1 MLHAGRVMAGGR
13 GCVYAA
19 AMRGTSAL
27 CLCCCLCA
35 GDGAGAGAGLPV
47 PGWPQPLAQ
56 VELPPPAWER
66 SGGSLH
72 ALAPDGAVRW
82 RRPLQPGAQLWPGP
96 GGVLCADDRGL
107 IWLDGDGAERQLPP
121 LPSDVRPL
129 GVDGA
134 VAFFAQERG
143 GWRLNGAPTHLAL
156 AEAPLGSPLA
166 TGATSLWLTRRH
178 LVWWDGGTPV
188 AHRHGLPVGLG
199 WVLARDRGGAPVV
212 LAPDRRAWAIPA
224 YQSKAD
230 DERLGLPVEVE
241 PTSDRMTRL
250 RLALARGD
258 WTTAERNAIG
268 TAERAALAL
277 YAGAPPPP
285 GADDLAPLPHDPGE
299 LCLPEPAWSS
309 AVAPRARPLTTPVLP
324 EARNVERPLAEAP
337 TPWAEAEAPPLRNR
351 EGLVLG
357 LRSWLVEDDGER
369 TAAVCRDEGRVRWYS
384 RWLSEDGSTVP
395 GRSLVLEGGRLLIAE
410 GDAHLLIF
418 DAGTGA
424 AELDLRPR
432 RLPLLPGRTW
442 PLPGGAVV
450 LFPPGL
456 DNRLGW
462 LGADG
467 SERDEFLPAPA
478 RWLLALPDGE
488 IWLSLTDGR
497 TLRGRSPGDW
507 LLLSLPA
514 ALAAAREVRLVEGGV
529 AAGGQRWVWAQP
541 RR

>member
-1 MLHAGRVMAGGR
+1 
-13 GCVYAA
+13 
-19 AMRGTSAL
+19 MRRLAAL
-27 CLCCCLCA
+27 CCLFA
-35 GDGAGAGAGLPV
+35 ALAASDGLPL

-56 VELPPPAWER
+56 VELGAREIEESPTRPPP
-66 SGGSLH
+66 
-72 ALAPDGAVRW
+72 LAD
-82 RRPLQPGAQLWPGP
+82 
-96 GGVLCADDRGL
+96 
-107 IWLDGDGAERQLPP
+107 PP
-121 LPSDVRPL
+121 LGP
-129 GVDGA
+129 
-134 VAFFAQERG
+134 
-143 GWRLNGAPTHLAL
+143 
-156 AEAPLGSPLA
+156 PLA
-166 TGATSLWLTRRH
+166 SGRTSLWLTWRQ
-178 LVWWDGGTPV
+178 LVWWDGGEAV
-188 AHRHGLPVGLG
+188 AHRHGLPVGRG
-199 WVLARDRGGAPVV
+199 WKLARDRQGAPVV
-212 LAPDRRAWAIPA
+212 LAPDGRAWAIPA
-224 YQSKAD
+224 YQSGAE
-230 DERLGLPVEVE
+230 DERLGLAARTP
-241 PTSDRMTRL
+241 PADRATTMRQ
-250 RLALARGD
+250 ALARGD

-285 GADDLAPLPHDPGE
+285 GAEDLAPLPHDPGE

-309 AVAPRARPLTTPVLP
+309 AVAPRARPLTTPALP

-337 TPWAEAEAPPLRNR
+337 TLWAEAEAPPLRNR

-357 LRSWLVEDDGER
+357 LRSWRVEDDGER

-410 GDAHLLIF
+410 GDAHLLIL

-424 AELDLRPR
+424 VELDLRPR

-529 AAGGQRWVWAQP
+529 AAGGQRWGWAQP